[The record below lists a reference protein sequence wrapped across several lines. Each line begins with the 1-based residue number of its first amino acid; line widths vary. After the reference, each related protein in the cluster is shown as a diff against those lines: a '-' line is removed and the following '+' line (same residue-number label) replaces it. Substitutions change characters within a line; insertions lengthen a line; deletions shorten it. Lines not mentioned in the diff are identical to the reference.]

1 MTMKLSR
8 IAFVFLL
15 TLCGTSPLKADWLN
29 FRGPQGSGYAPEITS
44 TPAELSEKTLAWK
57 MPLPGRGLS
66 STIVVGDKVF
76 VTAASGPEQQQL
88 HVLCFSTK
96 DGAPLW
102 ERRFWATGRTM
113 TQSKTNV
120 AAPTPASDG
129 ERIYALYS
137 SNDLICLDLKGNL
150 IWMRALTL
158 DYPNASN
165 SLGLA
170 SSPIVVG
177 DTLVAQIEND
187 SESFAA
193 GFDLLTGMNKWKI
206 ERPKAANWTS
216 PIVIQKDG
224 ESIVALQSGKGV
236 LGILPSTGSSVFNI
250 ENGAS
255 TIPSGAASGDQLF
268 IPANGLTAM
277 TVSSSGAA
285 PEKVWNESNERPGTS
300 SLLVIGEKVYLIN
313 NAGVLTC
320 LDRKA
325 GKRLWRIR
333 IEGPFSGSPVA
344 GAGDRIFIFSET
356 GIGQVIDVSGAE
368 GKIVSQIKL
377 EDTILSTPSLS
388 EGALYIRSDK
398 QLWKF
403 SAKL

>member
-1 MTMKLSR
+1 MKLSR
-8 IAFVFLL
+8 FSFAFILSISI
-15 TLCGTSPLKADWLN
+15 TSSLKADWLN

-44 TPAELSEKTLAWK
+44 TPAELSEETLAWK
-57 MPLPGRGLS
+57 VALPGRGLS
-66 STIVVGDKVF
+66 SAIVVGDKVI

-88 HVLCFSTK
+88 HILCFDAK
-96 DGAPLW
+96 DGSPLW
-102 ERRFWATGRTM
+102 DRRFWATGRTM

-129 ERIYALYS
+129 ERVYALYS

-170 SSPIVVG
+170 SSPLVAG
-177 DTLVAQIEND
+177 DTLIAQIEND

-193 GFDLLTGMNKWKI
+193 GFDLLTGVNKWKI
-206 ERPKAANWTS
+206 DRPKAANWTS
-216 PIVIQKDG
+216 PTVIQKDG
-224 ESIVALQSGKGV
+224 ESIVALQSSKGV

-250 ENGAS
+250 EDGAS
-255 TIPSGAASGDQLF
+255 TIPSGAAAGDQLF

-277 TVSSSGAA
+277 TVTTSGAA
-285 PEKVWNESNERPGTS
+285 PQKIWNESNERPGTS
-300 SLLVIGEKVYLIN
+300 SVLVIGEKVYLIN

-325 GKRLWRIR
+325 GQRLWRVR

-356 GIGQVIDVSGAE
+356 GIGQIIDVSGAE

-377 EDTILSTPSLS
+377 DETILSTPSLS
-388 EGALYIRSDK
+388 EGALYIRSDGH
-398 QLWKF
+398 LWKF
-403 SAKL
+403 AAKP

>member
-8 IAFVFLL
+8 IAFVLLL
-15 TLCGTSPLKADWLN
+15 TLCGTSLLKADWLN
-29 FRGPQGSGYAPEITS
+29 FRGPQGSGYAPGITS

-325 GKRLWRIR
+325 GQRLWRIR

>member
-1 MTMKLSR
+1 
-8 IAFVFLL
+8 
-15 TLCGTSPLKADWLN
+15 
-29 FRGPQGSGYAPEITS
+29 
-44 TPAELSEKTLAWK
+44 
-57 MPLPGRGLS
+57 
-66 STIVVGDKVF
+66 
-76 VTAASGPEQQQL
+76 
-88 HVLCFSTK
+88 
-96 DGAPLW
+96 
-102 ERRFWATGRTM
+102 
-113 TQSKTNV
+113 
-120 AAPTPASDG
+120 
-129 ERIYALYS
+129 
-137 SNDLICLDLKGNL
+137 
-150 IWMRALTL
+150 
-158 DYPNASN
+158 
-165 SLGLA
+165 
-170 SSPIVVG
+170 
-177 DTLVAQIEND
+177 
-187 SESFAA
+187 
-193 GFDLLTGMNKWKI
+193 
-206 ERPKAANWTS
+206 
-216 PIVIQKDG
+216 
-224 ESIVALQSGKGV
+224 
-236 LGILPSTGSSVFNI
+236 
-250 ENGAS
+250 
-255 TIPSGAASGDQLF
+255 
-268 IPANGLTAM
+268 M

-325 GKRLWRIR
+325 GQRLWRIR

>member
-8 IAFVFLL
+8 IAFALL
-15 TLCGTSPLKADWLN
+15 LSLCATSPLKADWLN

-137 SNDLICLDLKGNL
+137 SNDLICLDLNGNL

-216 PIVIQKDG
+216 PTVIQKDG

-277 TVSSSGAA
+277 TVSSSGAV

-325 GKRLWRIR
+325 GQRLWRIR

-356 GIGQVIDVSGAE
+356 GIGQIIDVSGAE

-388 EGALYIRSDK
+388 EGALYIRSDS

>member
-29 FRGPQGSGYAPEITS
+29 FRGPQGSGYAPGITS

-325 GKRLWRIR
+325 GQRLWRIR